1 MTRGLVEIT
10 ETDWR
15 RALEH
20 VALPGL
26 ADLLRTREPGHCMR
40 VGGLDADLA
49 ARLTRGLRQAVPD
62 AQVYVLAAG
71 PADGHGDGVFVT
83 STKLVEL
90 RNPDEQGRLRP
101 PLLVFV
107 PPGTK
112 ASAEDSFSVAT
123 FEEVSLRGAHARL
136 RRSLLKEVPEPL
148 RTGVERLLAE
158 VTDASDRDVAHYLL
172 TLRENQHDAQAA
184 GAAVYLLGLIPD
196 FQLFADPSLL
206 VTKIRRNRR
215 TVERLA
221 DGPATDRQRVL
232 ALGLPRNSDEHQR
245 FLRRLVDFAA
255 ATGLSD
261 PRHWCRAIAVDPDN
275 WPLAFHHWPQENDP
289 ADQTVRIEVD
299 DLSALPKAGDNAED
313 QRNHPVLD
321 RLFGQPYLLP
331 GGLPSLP
338 VTFSVDRDQ
347 QGITGLKRFKVEI
360 CAETGDEPG
369 DADGSDSAV
378 PLASPTGL
386 TVMVPAGARI
396 KAQYKASIKLR
407 KGRRAPDWAEGW
419 HFVRVTPLDGNG
431 DPMHVAGSEQTTGR
445 RPYESDRFYVVP
457 EGEFDEPPAPR
468 GHHAP
473 GLAQAINRLRF
484 TALAEGRD
492 PARVQCRETGWG
504 PRGTSLKTRSLRA
517 SFGPAGVVTIDLP
530 RLLTEAQQHILRT
543 PHVLHGP
550 GIDVDAAGAARLSGV
565 RDADAQSE
573 GDDGSAAERAPT
585 GSSYDARNSCPEGP
599 GEESFADYLRAR
611 ADLFGRFAL
620 PQATDDAS
628 DVLVVEGVDP
638 RVLREAVETYAEA
651 YLVAVTACLRALDR
665 PNASRADEWRA
676 RLHTLLRT
684 DTLTV
689 RLHDTDGSRRTV
701 VLVAPTH
708 PLRMLWWSGQAAL
721 ADQWLEQLHDA
732 REAEIKARLDSLERQ
747 LAPLGYP
754 LAVPLDSGELAFA
767 SSPLTDYWQVCL
779 PSEADDPRE
788 VLARVAGALGV
799 DVAAAAGG
807 VTGAELADRVEK
819 YIRLHPYADSL
830 VINTLGAGHGELVA
844 DMLVALQER
853 RHLSHLRYTVR
864 LFATAP
870 DDPWTG
876 SALTDLMAPASGP
889 RSAAAEAFATPGDPL
904 RPKLSVVLRDATE
917 LLAAA
922 DDFPAHL
929 TFLFNPFGG
938 ESHDVAPG
946 RDGTGRVAV
955 HGLVQEMSGDY
966 QEDDDTVEWTRRPR
980 HGVTDPLPGAETTGD
995 LLAAL
1000 PRTLSAALV
1009 AASVGEHRPGMLP
1022 QITVRLDPDD
1032 RALLHEVHR
1041 ISDWVVTVDRTL
1053 GAEYFDHG
1061 RRGRTEYIIDHT
1073 ATSHS
1078 GLGHQIVVSS
1088 RSLDEMRALLGPVL
1102 ADRSL
1107 DMPERH
1113 LRTFF
1118 DQLRELSGSLVFK
1131 LAALGENQ
1139 RTEVLGLALARRY
1152 LGVRGALRNQ
1162 ILVPLDSHPELYEEE
1177 RVRAAA
1183 GDTDVRL
1190 QRTDLALFDLDAER
1204 RTLVCRLLEVKCHTG
1219 GGLSAYQAK
1228 RQHIIRQTQNTERII
1243 AERFDP
1249 ARRRADRPLQNVVL
1263 RALLEKYLSR
1273 AGRYGL
1279 FDERAMAEARWLLDR
1294 LDHGYRLEFTRTG
1307 LVFDLSKDGF
1317 DTDYEEGVAFHRI
1330 GRDHAVRL
1338 LDDIETEYRPD
1349 QEKPDPAAEAVAHE
1363 PVLPGLDEFGEPGGD
1378 SVPATATVQ
1387 LRPRAR
1393 TRDIPEEPAPLS
1405 DDPDEDTDGLPQ
1417 AADTPGAGVPV
1428 TADGAGTMPEAEP
1441 AEAEGVPV
1449 AEETM
1454 AAESGEED
1462 QASDG
1467 SSDDARADSA
1477 DASVTKDPDIVLGV
1491 SRPSP
1496 QFGLLG
1502 MSAGRTVA
1510 LDLNEIHAISLFG
1523 VQGGGKSYTL
1533 GSVLEMASLPVP
1545 GINRLAKPLASIVF
1559 HYSDTSEYEPEF
1571 LSMVHGNDDEGQRD
1585 ALYRRYGAHPA
1596 GLSDV
1601 VLLVPEEYV
1610 EERQE
1615 RYPGVRVHPLAF
1627 AASELK
1633 VAHWKFLMGAVGNQS
1648 GYIRQIL
1655 RIIKANRANL
1665 TLDAVRQGVE
1675 NSTLDEHLKRRARER
1690 LDLAGDFIDDSVR
1703 IKDLVRPGRLIIVDL
1718 RSDDIEKSDA
1728 LSLFVVLMHLFS
1740 EATDEGHPF
1749 NKLVVF
1755 DEAHK
1760 YADNGDL
1767 VAGLVSSVREMRH
1780 KGMSVLVASQDPPSV
1795 PSELIELSTHMV
1807 LHRFTSPAWLKH
1819 LQKVN
1824 VSLSGL
1830 NPEKLAALRPGEA
1843 YVWAGK
1849 ATDEAF
1855 VRGAVKVDCRP
1866 RVTRHGGATRTALG
1880 R

>member
-26 ADLLRTREPGHCMR
+26 ADLLRGRQAGHCMR
-40 VGGLDADLA
+40 VGGLDAELA
-49 ARLTRGLRQAVPD
+49 ARLTRGLREAVPD
-62 AQVYVLAAG
+62 AQVHVLAAG
-71 PADGHGDGVFVT
+71 PAVGGDDTTVS

-90 RNPDEQGRLRP
+90 RNPDERGRLRP

-107 PPGTK
+107 PPGTR

-123 FEEVSLRGAHARL
+123 FEEVSLHEVHARL
-136 RRSLLKEVPEPL
+136 RRNLLKGVPEPL
-148 RTGVERLLAE
+148 RAGVERLLAE
-158 VTDASDRDVAHYLL
+158 SSAASDRDAARYLL
-172 TLRENQHDAQAA
+172 TLRENQHDPQAA
-184 GAAVYLLGLIPD
+184 GAAIHLLGLIPD
-196 FQLFADPSLL
+196 FHLFTDPSLL
-206 VTKIRRNRR
+206 VTKIQRNRR
-215 TVERLA
+215 TVDRLT

-245 FLRRLVDFAA
+245 FLRRLVAFAA

-261 PRHWCRAIAVDPDN
+261 PRHWCRAIAADPDN
-275 WPLAFHHWPQENDP
+275 WPLAFHHWPQEHDP

-299 DLSALPKAGDNAED
+299 DLTALPKAGENAED
-313 QRNHPVLD
+313 QRNHPALD

-347 QGITGLKRFKVEI
+347 RGVTGLKRFKVEI
-360 CAETGDEPG
+360 LAETGEESGDEDSG
-369 DADGSDSAV
+369 DPAA

-386 TVMVPAGARI
+386 VVTVPVGARF
-396 KAQYKASIKLR
+396 KPQYKASIKLR
-407 KGRRAPDWAEGW
+407 KGRRAPDWEEGW
-419 HFVRVTPLDGNG
+419 HFVRVTPLDGND
-431 DPMHVAGSEQTTGR
+431 DPMHAAGSGQTTGR

-457 EGEFDEPPAPR
+457 DGEFDEPPTPR

-484 TALAEGRD
+484 SARAEGRD

-504 PRGTSLKTRSLRA
+504 PRGTSVKYRSVRA
-517 SFGPAGVVTIDLP
+517 SFGPAGLVTIDLP
-530 RLLTEAQQHILRT
+530 RLLAEAEQHILRS
-543 PHVLHGP
+543 PRSLHGP
-550 GIDVDAAGAARLSGV
+550 AIEVDPAGAARLTPAQDVVPHAEEPESGAV
-565 RDADAQSE
+565 GADAVL
-573 GDDGSAAERAPT
+573 
-585 GSSYDARNSCPEGP
+585 
-599 GEESFADYLRAR
+599 DYLRAR
-611 ADLFGRFAL
+611 AELFGRLAV
-620 PQATDDAS
+620 PEAGDATS
-628 DVLVVEGVDP
+628 DVLVVEAADP
-638 RVLREAVETYAEA
+638 RVLRGAVEAYGEA
-651 YLVAVTACLRALDR
+651 YLTAVTACLRALDR
-665 PNASRADEWRA
+665 PGVPHADQWRT
-676 RLHTLLRT
+676 RLYGLLRT

-689 RLHDTDGSRRTV
+689 RLRDTDGSGRTV

-721 ADQWLEQLHDA
+721 ADHWLEQLQHA
-732 REAEIKARLDSLERQ
+732 AAGVVKARLDSLERR

-779 PSEADDPRE
+779 PSEAHDPRE
-788 VLARVAGALGV
+788 VLARVADALGA
-799 DVAAAAGG
+799 DVAAASGG
-807 VTGAELADRVEK
+807 VTGTELADRVEK
-819 YIRLHPYADSL
+819 YVRLHPYADSL
-830 VINTLGAGHGELVA
+830 VLNALGAGQGELLA

-853 RHLSHLRYTVR
+853 RHLSHLHYTVR

-876 SALTDLMAPASGP
+876 AALTDLMVPASGP

-904 RPKLSVVLRDATE
+904 RPKLSVVIRDARE
-917 LLAAA
+917 LSGAAE
-922 DDFPAHL
+922 DFSAHL

-938 ESHDVAPG
+938 ESHDIAPG

-966 QEDDDTVEWTRRPR
+966 QEDDDSVEWTRRPR
-980 HGVTDPLPGAETTGD
+980 HGVTDPVAGAETTGD

-1009 AASVGEHRPGMLP
+1009 AVGVGEHRPGMLP
-1022 QITVRLDPDD
+1022 QITVRLTPED
-1032 RALLHEVHR
+1032 RALLHDVHGM
-1041 ISDWVVTVDRTL
+1041 SDWVVTVDRTL

-1061 RRGRTEYIIDHT
+1061 RRGRTEYVIDHT
-1073 ATSHS
+1073 DTSH

-1088 RSLDEMRALLGPVL
+1088 RSLDEMRALLTPVL

-1107 DMPERH
+1107 DIPERH
-1113 LRTFF
+1113 VRTFF

-1131 LAALGENQ
+1131 LAALGESQ

-1152 LGVRGALRNQ
+1152 LGARGALRDQ
-1162 ILVPLDSHPELYEEE
+1162 ILVPLDAHPELYEEE
-1177 RVRAAA
+1177 RGRLAA
-1183 GDTDVRL
+1183 GDTEVRL

-1204 RTLVCRLLEVKCHTG
+1204 RTVVCRLLEIKCHTG
-1219 GGLSAYQAK
+1219 GGLGAYQGR
-1228 RQHIIRQTQNTERII
+1228 RQQIIRQTRNTERII
-1243 AERFDP
+1243 ADRFDP
-1249 ARRRADRPLQNVVL
+1249 GRGRADGALQNMAL
-1263 RALLEKYLSR
+1263 RTLLEKYLSR

-1279 FDERAMAEARWLLDR
+1279 FGERALAEARWLLDR
-1294 LDHGYRLEFTRTG
+1294 LDHGYRLSFTRTG

-1317 DTDYEEGVAFHRI
+1317 DTDDEEGVAFHRI
-1330 GRDHAVRL
+1330 GRDQAVRL
-1338 LDDIETEYRPD
+1338 FDDIETEYRTTP
-1349 QEKPDPAAEAVAHE
+1349 EGPEGSAGAPE
-1363 PVLPGLDEFGEPGGD
+1363 PVLPGLEDLSADDGHA
-1378 SVPATATVQ
+1378 VPLTATVQ

-1393 TRDIPEEPAPLS
+1393 ARVIPEEPAPLTGDPEEAES
-1405 DDPDEDTDGLPQ
+1405 DAVGAPDRPSPTEPRTTVTSRPGSN
-1417 AADTPGAGVPV
+1417 DTPDPVEHEPAGVPASAAEEPGRGSGV
-1428 TADGAGTMPEAEP
+1428 PDLAEGPAGP
-1441 AEAEGVPV
+1441 AEALGAGDHPGVGDPKTGVP
-1449 AEETM
+1449 ET
-1454 AAESGEED
+1454 
-1462 QASDG
+1462 G
-1467 SSDDARADSA
+1467 S
-1477 DASVTKDPDIVLGV
+1477 PDIHLGV
-1491 SRPSP
+1491 SGASA

-1502 MSAGRTVA
+1502 TSAGRTVA
-1510 LDLNEIHAISLFG
+1510 LDLNETHAISLFG

-1545 GINRLAKPLASIVF
+1545 GVNRLASPLGSIVF
-1559 HYSDTSEYEPEF
+1559 HYSEDSTYQPEF
-1571 LSMVHGNDDEGQRD
+1571 LSMIHPNDDEGQRD
-1585 ALYRRYGAHPA
+1585 ALHRRFGALPA

-1610 EERQE
+1610 EERQAQ
-1615 RYPGVRVHPLAF
+1615 YPGVLVRPLAF
-1627 AASELK
+1627 AAAELK
-1633 VAHWKFLMGAVGNQS
+1633 IAHWKFLMGAVGNQS
-1648 GYIRQIL
+1648 GYIRQIG
-1655 RIIKANRANL
+1655 RIIKANRAVL
-1665 TLDAVRQGVE
+1665 TLDAVRRGVE
-1675 NSTLDEHLKRRARER
+1675 DSTLDEHLKRRARER
-1690 LDLAGDFIDDSVR
+1690 LDLAGDFINDTVR
-1703 IKDLVRPGRLIIVDL
+1703 IKDLARPGRLIIVDL

-1740 EATDEGHPF
+1740 EATHDGRSF

-1760 YADNGDL
+1760 YADSGEL
-1767 VAGLVSSVREMRH
+1767 VTGLVSSVREMRH

-1824 VSLSGL
+1824 AALSGL

-1843 YVWAGK
+1843 YVWSGK

-1855 VRGAVKVDCRP
+1855 TRGAVKIDCRP

>member
-26 ADLLRTREPGHCMR
+26 ADLLRTREAGHCMR

-49 ARLTRGLRQAVPD
+49 ARLTGGLRQAVPD
-62 AQVYVLAAG
+62 AQVYVLTAG
-71 PADGHGDGVFVT
+71 PADAHGDGMSVS

-90 RNPDEQGRLRP
+90 RNPDEQGNLRP

-112 ASAEDSFSVAT
+112 ASAEDSFSIAT
-123 FEEVSLRGAHARL
+123 FEEVSLREVHTRL
-136 RRSLLKEVPEPL
+136 RRNLLKDVPEPL
-148 RTGVERLLAE
+148 RASVERLLAE
-158 VTDASDRDVAHYLL
+158 TSEASDRDAARYLL
-172 TLRENQHDAQAA
+172 TLRENQHDPQAA
-184 GAAVYLLGLIPD
+184 GAAVHLLGLIPD
-196 FQLFADPSLL
+196 FQLFTDPSLL
-206 VTKIRRNRR
+206 VTKIQRNRR
-215 TVERLA
+215 TVERLT

-261 PRHWCRAIAVDPDN
+261 PRHWCRTIAVDPDN

-289 ADQTVRIEVD
+289 SDQTVRIEVD
-299 DLSALPKAGDNAED
+299 DLTALPKAGENAED
-313 QRNHPVLD
+313 QRNHPALD

-347 QGITGLKRFKVEI
+347 RGITGLKRFKVEI

-369 DADGSDSAV
+369 DADGEDAAV
-378 PLASPTGL
+378 PLTSPTGL
-386 TVMVPAGARI
+386 TVTVPAGARI
-396 KAQYKASIKLR
+396 KPQYRTSIKLR

-419 HFVRVTPLDGNG
+419 HFVRVTPLDGND
-431 DPMHVAGSEQTTGR
+431 DPMHVAGSEQTVGR

-530 RLLTEAQQHILRT
+530 RLLAEAEQDVLRAPHIL
-543 PHVLHGP
+543 HGLQ
-550 GIDVDAAGAARLSGV
+550 IDVDAAGAARLSG
-565 RDADAQSE
+565 RADARPRSE
-573 GDDGSAAERAPT
+573 GDAGSA
-585 GSSYDARNSCPEGP
+585 EGP
-599 GEESFADYLRAR
+599 GEGTLKGYLRAR
-611 ADLFGRFAL
+611 AELFGQLA
-620 PQATDDAS
+620 PAQATDGAS
-628 DVLVVEGVDP
+628 DVLVVEGADP
-638 RVLREAVETYAEA
+638 RVLRAAVEAYAEA
-651 YLVAVTACLRALDR
+651 YLVAVSACLRALDR
-665 PNASRADEWRA
+665 PNASHADQWRA
-676 RLHTLLRT
+676 RLHSLLRT

-689 RLHDTDGSRRTV
+689 RLHDTDGSRRPV

-721 ADQWLEQLHDA
+721 ADQWLEQLRDA
-732 REAEIKARLDSLERQ
+732 REGEVKARLDSLERQ

-807 VTGAELADRVEK
+807 VTGTELADRVEK

-853 RHLSHLRYTVR
+853 RYLSHLHYTVR

-904 RPKLSVVLRDATE
+904 RPKLSVVVRGATE
-917 LLAAA
+917 LLTAA

-938 ESHDVAPG
+938 ESHDIAPG

-980 HGVTDPLPGAETTGD
+980 HGVTDPVPGAETTGD
-995 LLAAL
+995 LLAVL

-1009 AASVGEHRPGMLP
+1009 AASAGEHRPGMLP

-1032 RALLHEVHR
+1032 RALLHDVHR

-1061 RRGRTEYIIDHT
+1061 RRGRTEYVIDHT
-1073 ATSHS
+1073 TTSHS

-1113 LRTFF
+1113 IRSFF

-1152 LGVRGALRNQ
+1152 LGVRGALNNQ

-1177 RVRAAA
+1177 RGRAAA
-1183 GDTDVRL
+1183 GDTEVRL

-1219 GGLSAYQAK
+1219 GGLGAYQGK

-1249 ARRRADRPLQNVVL
+1249 VRGRADRPLQNVAL

-1279 FDERAMAEARWLLDR
+1279 FGERAMAEARWLLDR

-1307 LVFDLSKDGF
+1307 LVFDLSTHGF
-1317 DTDYEEGVAFHRI
+1317 DTDHEEGVTFHRI

-1338 LDDIETEYRPD
+1338 LDDIETEYRPTE
-1349 QEKPDPAAEAVAHE
+1349 EKPETSAGEAVAHE
-1363 PVLPGLDEFGEPGGD
+1363 PVLPGLEELGGPGGD

-1405 DDPDEDTDGLPQ
+1405 DDPDEDTYGLPQ
-1417 AADTPGAGVPV
+1417 AADTPGADASGTVGGTEAVRKAEVVEPE
-1428 TADGAGTMPEAEP
+1428 DFPGAKGAIVAEP
-1441 AEAEGVPV
+1441 GR
-1449 AEETM
+1449 
-1454 AAESGEED
+1454 ED
-1462 QASDG
+1462 QVADG
-1467 SSDDARADSA
+1467 SSDEASA
-1477 DASVTKDPDIVLGV
+1477 DLTDVSETKDPDIVLGV

-1510 LDLNEIHAISLFG
+1510 LDLNETHAISLFG

-1545 GINRLAKPLASIVF
+1545 GVNRLASPLASVVF

-1585 ALYRRYGAHPA
+1585 ALHRRYGANPA

-1615 RYPGVRVHPLAF
+1615 RYPGVLVRPLAF

-1633 VAHWKFLMGAVGNQS
+1633 IAHWKFLMGAVGNQS
-1648 GYIRQIL
+1648 GYIRQIG
-1655 RIIKANRANL
+1655 RIIKANRADL
-1665 TLDAVRQGVE
+1665 TLDAVRRGVE
-1675 NSTLDEHLKRRARER
+1675 SSTLDEHLKRKARDR
-1690 LDLAGDFIDDSVR
+1690 LDLAGDFIDDSAR
-1703 IKDLVRPGRLIIVDL
+1703 IKDLARPGRLIIVDL

-1740 EATDEGHPF
+1740 EATDEGRLF

-1760 YADNGDL
+1760 YADSGDL
-1767 VAGLVSSVREMRH
+1767 VTGLVSSVREMRH

-1824 VSLSGL
+1824 ASLSGL

-1855 VRGAVKVDCRP
+1855 VRGTVKVDCRP

-1880 R
+1880 

>member
-1 MTRGLVEIT
+1 MKRGLVEIT

-26 ADLLRTREPGHCMR
+26 ADLLRTREAGHCMR
-40 VGGLDADLA
+40 VGGLDAELA
-49 ARLTRGLRQAVPD
+49 ARLTLGLRQAVPE
-62 AQVYVLAAG
+62 AQIHVLAAG
-71 PADGHGDGVFVT
+71 PEGGGDTTSIT

-90 RNPDEQGRLRP
+90 RNPDERGRLRP

-107 PPGTK
+107 PPGTR

-123 FEEVSLRGAHARL
+123 FEEVSLHEVHARL
-136 RRSLLKEVPEPL
+136 RRNLLKGVPDPL

-158 VTDASDRDVAHYLL
+158 TTDASDRDAARYLL
-172 TLRENQHDAQAA
+172 TLRENQHDQQAA
-184 GAAVYLLGLIPD
+184 GAAIHLLGLIPD
-196 FQLFADPSLL
+196 FHLFTDPSLL
-206 VTKIRRNRR
+206 VTKIQRNRR
-215 TVERLA
+215 IVERLT

-232 ALGLPRNSDEHQR
+232 ALGLPRNSEEHQR
-245 FLRRLVDFAA
+245 FLRRLVAFAA

-261 PRHWCRAIAVDPDN
+261 PRRWCRAIAADPDN

-299 DLSALPKAGDNAED
+299 DLTALPKAGENAED
-313 QRNHPVLD
+313 QRNHPALD

-347 QGITGLKRFKVEI
+347 RGITGLKRFKVEI
-360 CAETGDEPG
+360 FVETGEEPG
-369 DADGSDSAV
+369 GEDSGDTGAL
-378 PLASPTGL
+378 LASPTGL
-386 TVMVPAGARI
+386 TVTVPVGPRI
-396 KAQYKASIKLR
+396 KPQYKANIKLR
-407 KGRRAPDWAEGW
+407 KGRRAPDWEEGW
-419 HFVRVTPLDGNG
+419 HFVRVTPLDGND
-431 DPMHVAGSEQTTGR
+431 DPMHVAGSGQATGR
-445 RPYESDRFYVVP
+445 RPYESDRFYIVP
-457 EGEFDEPPAPR
+457 EGEFDEPPTPR

-484 TALAEGRD
+484 SALAEGRD

-504 PRGTSLKTRSLRA
+504 PRGTSVKSRSLRA
-517 SFGPAGVVTIDLP
+517 SFGPAGLVTIDLP
-530 RLLTEAQQHILRT
+530 RILAEAEQQILRA
-543 PHVLHGP
+543 PHILHGP
-550 GIDVDAAGAARLSGV
+550 EIDVDAAGAARLATEHEPAS
-565 RDADAQSE
+565 ST
-573 GDDGSAAERAPT
+573 GDSAPT
-585 GSSYDARNSCPEGP
+585 GPD
-599 GEESFADYLRAR
+599 EELLSGYLRAR
-611 ADLFGRFAL
+611 TELFGHLVVPETR
-620 PQATDDAS
+620 DEAS
-628 DVLVVEGVDP
+628 DVLVVEGADP
-638 RVLREAVETYAEA
+638 RVLRPAVEAYAEA
-651 YLVAVTACLRALDR
+651 YLTTVTACLRALDR
-665 PNASRADEWRA
+665 PNASRADQWRTL
-676 RLHTLLRT
+676 LHRLLRT

-689 RLHDTDGSRRTV
+689 RLHDTDDSRRTV

-721 ADQWLEQLHDA
+721 ADHWLTQLRDA
-732 REAEIKARLDSLERQ
+732 PAVVVKSRLDSLERQ

-754 LAVPLDSGELAFA
+754 LAVPLESGELAFA

-779 PSEADDPRE
+779 PSEAHDPRE
-788 VLARVAGALGV
+788 VLARVADALGV

-807 VTGAELADRVEK
+807 MTGVELADRVEK

-830 VINTLGAGHGELVA
+830 VMNALGAGHGELLA

-853 RHLSHLRYTVR
+853 RHLSHLHYTVR
-864 LFATAP
+864 LFATSP
-870 DDPWTG
+870 DDPWAG
-876 SALTDLMAPASGP
+876 SALTDLMVPASGP

-904 RPKLSVVLRDATE
+904 RPKLSVVIRDAKE
-917 LLAAA
+917 LVGGA

-938 ESHDVAPG
+938 ESHDIAPG

-966 QEDDDTVEWTRRPR
+966 QEDDDNVEWTRRPR
-980 HGVTDPLPGAETTGD
+980 HGVTDPVAGAETTGD

-1000 PRTLSAALV
+1000 PRALSAALV
-1009 AASVGEHRPGMLP
+1009 AASAGEHRPGMLP
-1022 QITVRLDPDD
+1022 QITVRLTQDD
-1032 RALLHEVHR
+1032 RALLHDVHR
-1041 ISDWVVTVDRTL
+1041 MSDWVVTVDRTL

-1061 RRGRTEYIIDHT
+1061 RPGRTEYVIDHT
-1073 ATSHS
+1073 NTSHS

-1088 RSLDEMRALLGPVL
+1088 RSLDEMRALLSPVL

-1107 DMPERH
+1107 DIPERH
-1113 LRTFF
+1113 IRTFF

-1152 LGVRGALRNQ
+1152 LGVRDALRDQ
-1162 ILVPLDSHPELYEEE
+1162 ILVPLDAHPELYQEE
-1177 RVRAAA
+1177 RGRLAA
-1183 GDTDVRL
+1183 GDTEVRL
-1190 QRTDLALFDLDAER
+1190 QRTDLALFDLDAEQ
-1204 RTLVCRLLEVKCHTG
+1204 RTIVCRLLEVKCHTG
-1219 GGLSAYQAK
+1219 GGLGAYQGK
-1228 RQHIIRQTQNTERII
+1228 RQHIIRQTENTERII

-1249 ARRRADRPLQNVVL
+1249 VGGRTDRPLQNVAL
-1263 RALLEKYLSR
+1263 RMLLEKYLSR

-1279 FDERAMAEARWLLDR
+1279 FGERAMAEARWLLER
-1294 LDHGYRLEFTRTG
+1294 LDHGYRLVFTRTG
-1307 LVFDLSKDGF
+1307 LVFDLSTDGF

-1338 LDDIETEYRPD
+1338 FEDIETEYRSTPENSGRD
-1349 QEKPDPAAEAVAHE
+1349 SAAQE
-1363 PVLPGLDEFGEPGGD
+1363 PVLPGLEELSAQGGGPLP
-1378 SVPATATVQ
+1378 VTATVQ

-1393 TRDIPEEPAPLS
+1393 AREIPEELAPLS
-1405 DDPDEDTDGLPQ
+1405 DDPGETASEPSEPSEPSEAVSTSSEQAAVSVDGPETVQKYTQVEEAPQ
-1417 AADTPGAGVPV
+1417 APGSI
-1428 TADGAGTMPEAEP
+1428 
-1441 AEAEGVPV
+1441 
-1449 AEETM
+1449 AEEPGQGD
-1454 AAESGEED
+1454 E
-1462 QASDG
+1462 ASA
-1467 SSDDARADSA
+1467 SSPA
-1477 DASVTKDPDIVLGV
+1477 DASQTKDPDIVLGV
-1491 SRPSP
+1491 SRSSP

-1502 MSAGRTVA
+1502 TSAGRTVA
-1510 LDLNEIHAISLFG
+1510 LDLNETHAISLFG

-1545 GINRLAKPLASIVF
+1545 GVNRLVSPLASVVF
-1559 HYSDTSEYEPEF
+1559 HYSETSEYEPEF
-1571 LSMVHGNDDEGQRD
+1571 LSMIHANDDAGQRE
-1585 ALYRRYGAHPA
+1585 ALRLRYGALPA

-1610 EERQE
+1610 GERQE
-1615 RYPGVRVHPLAF
+1615 QYPGVLVRPLAF

-1633 VAHWKFLMGAVGNQS
+1633 IAHWKFLMGAVGNQS
-1648 GYIRQIL
+1648 GYIRQIG
-1655 RIIKANRANL
+1655 RIIKANRADL
-1665 TLDAVRQGVE
+1665 TLDAVRRGVE
-1675 NSTLDEHLKRRARER
+1675 ESTLDDHLKRRARER
-1690 LDLAGDFIDDSVR
+1690 LDLAGDFIDDSAR

-1740 EATDEGHPF
+1740 EATDDGRPF

-1760 YADNGDL
+1760 YADSGDL
-1767 VAGLVSSVREMRH
+1767 VTGLVSSVREMRH

-1824 VSLSGL
+1824 AALSGL
-1830 NPEKLAALRPGEA
+1830 NPEKLAALKPGEA
-1843 YVWAGK
+1843 YVWSGK

-1855 VRGAVKVDCRP
+1855 TRGTVKVDCRP

-1880 R
+1880 Q

>member
-1 MTRGLVEIT
+1 MTGGLVEIT

-26 ADLLRTREPGHCMR
+26 ADLLRTREAGHCMR

-49 ARLTRGLRQAVPD
+49 ARLTGGLRQAVPD
-62 AQVYVLAAG
+62 AQVYVLTAG
-71 PADGHGDGVFVT
+71 PADARGDGMSVS

-90 RNPDEQGRLRP
+90 RNPDEQGNLRP

-123 FEEVSLRGAHARL
+123 FEEVSLREVHTRL
-136 RRSLLKEVPEPL
+136 RRNLLKDVPEPL
-148 RTGVERLLAE
+148 RASVERLLAE
-158 VTDASDRDVAHYLL
+158 TSEASDRDAARYLL
-172 TLRENQHDAQAA
+172 TLRENQHDPQAA
-184 GAAVYLLGLIPD
+184 GAAVHLLGLIPD
-196 FQLFADPSLL
+196 FQLFTDPSLL
-206 VTKIRRNRR
+206 VTKIQRNRR
-215 TVERLA
+215 TVERLT

-289 ADQTVRIEVD
+289 SDQTVRIEVD
-299 DLSALPKAGDNAED
+299 DLTALPKAGENAED
-313 QRNHPVLD
+313 QRNHPALD

-347 QGITGLKRFKVEI
+347 RGITGLKRFKVEI

-369 DADGSDSAV
+369 DADGGDAVV
-378 PLASPTGL
+378 PLTSPTGL
-386 TVMVPAGARI
+386 TVTVPAGARI
-396 KAQYKASIKLR
+396 KPQYKTSIKLR

-419 HFVRVTPLDGNG
+419 HFVRVTPLDGND
-431 DPMHVAGSEQTTGR
+431 DPMHVAGSEQAVGR

-457 EGEFDEPPAPR
+457 EGEFDEPPTPR

-530 RLLTEAQQHILRT
+530 RLLAEAEQHVLRA
-543 PHVLHGP
+543 PHILHGP
-550 GIDVDAAGAARLSGV
+550 QIDVDAAGAARLSVTG
-565 RDADAQSE
+565 DGGPQAE
-573 GDDGSAAERAPT
+573 GDTGSTTAPSPTEPSYDPLDGST
-585 GSSYDARNSCPEGP
+585 EGP
-599 GEESFADYLRAR
+599 GEGSFTGYFRAR
-611 ADLFGRFAL
+611 AELFGRLAL
-620 PQATDDAS
+620 SQATDGAS
-628 DVLVVEGVDP
+628 DVLVVEGADP
-638 RVLREAVETYAEA
+638 RVLRADVEAYAEA
-651 YLVAVTACLRALDR
+651 YLIAVSACLRALDR
-665 PNASRADEWRA
+665 PNAAHADQRRA
-676 RLHTLLRT
+676 RLHSLLRT
-684 DTLTV
+684 DTVTV

-708 PLRMLWWSGQAAL
+708 PLRVLWWSGQAAL
-721 ADQWLEQLHDA
+721 ADQWLEQLRDA
-732 REAEIKARLDSLERQ
+732 REGEVKARLDSLERQ

-853 RHLSHLRYTVR
+853 RHLSHLHYTVR

-904 RPKLSVVLRDATE
+904 RPKLSVVVRGATE
-917 LLAAA
+917 LLTAA

-938 ESHDVAPG
+938 ESHDIAPG

-966 QEDDDTVEWTRRPR
+966 QEDDDNVEWTRRPR
-980 HGVTDPLPGAETTGD
+980 HGVTAPVPGAETTGD

-1009 AASVGEHRPGMLP
+1009 AASAGEHRPGMLP

-1032 RALLHEVHR
+1032 RALLHDVHR

-1061 RRGRTEYIIDHT
+1061 RRGRTEYVIDHT
-1073 ATSHS
+1073 TTSHS

-1107 DMPERH
+1107 DIPERH
-1113 LRTFF
+1113 IRTFF

-1152 LGVRGALRNQ
+1152 LGARDALRDQ
-1162 ILVPLDSHPELYEEE
+1162 ILVPLDAHPELYEEE
-1177 RVRAAA
+1177 RGRAAA

-1204 RTLVCRLLEVKCHTG
+1204 RTIVCRLLEVKCHTG
-1219 GGLSAYQAK
+1219 GGLGAYQGK
-1228 RQHIIRQTQNTERII
+1228 RQHIIRQTENTERII

-1249 ARRRADRPLQNVVL
+1249 VRGRTDRPLQNVAL
-1263 RALLEKYLSR
+1263 RTLLEKYLSR

-1279 FDERAMAEARWLLDR
+1279 FGERAMAEARWLLDR
-1294 LDHGYRLEFTRTG
+1294 LDHGYRLKFTRTG

-1317 DTDYEEGVAFHRI
+1317 DTDHDEGVSFHRI

-1338 LDDIETEYRPD
+1338 LDDIETEYRSTPENSEQD
-1349 QEKPDPAAEAVAHE
+1349 SAAHE
-1363 PVLPGLDEFGEPGGD
+1363 PVLPGLEDLSAQDGD
-1378 SVPATATVQ
+1378 AVPVTATVQ

-1393 TRDIPEEPAPLS
+1393 TREIPEEPAPLP
-1405 DDPDEDTDGLPQ
+1405 DDPDD
-1417 AADTPGAGVPV
+1417 AASEFREAVGASGADALAATEGTEAVPGNTEVEPEETPDAPGAVAGEPGQGG
-1428 TADGAGTMPEAEP
+1428 GAP
-1441 AEAEGVPV
+1441 
-1449 AEETM
+1449 
-1454 AAESGEED
+1454 
-1462 QASDG
+1462 DG
-1467 SSDDARADSA
+1467 SSA
-1477 DASVTKDPDIVLGV
+1477 DASDASETKGPDIVLGV

-1502 MSAGRTVA
+1502 MSAGRTVG
-1510 LDLNEIHAISLFG
+1510 LDLNETHAISLFG

-1533 GSVLEMASLPVP
+1533 GSVLEMASLPVS
-1545 GINRLAKPLASIVF
+1545 GVNRLASPLASVVF
-1559 HYSDTSEYEPEF
+1559 HYSETSEYEPEF
-1571 LSMVHGNDDEGQRD
+1571 LSMIHANDDEGQRE
-1585 ALYRRYGAHPA
+1585 ALHRRYGARPA
-1596 GLSDV
+1596 ALSDV

-1610 EERQE
+1610 EERQA
-1615 RYPGVRVHPLAF
+1615 RYPGVLVRPLAF
-1627 AASELK
+1627 AAAELK
-1633 VAHWKFLMGAVGNQS
+1633 IAHWKFLMGAVGNQS
-1648 GYIRQIL
+1648 GYIRQIG
-1655 RIIKANRANL
+1655 RIIKANRADL
-1665 TLDAVRQGVE
+1665 TLEAVRRGVDE
-1675 NSTLDEHLKRRARER
+1675 STLDDHLKRKARER
-1690 LDLAGDFIDDSVR
+1690 LDLAGDFIDDSAR
-1703 IKDLVRPGRLIIVDL
+1703 IKDLVRPGRLIVVDL
-1718 RSDDIEKSDA
+1718 RSDDIEKTDA

-1740 EATDEGHPF
+1740 EVTDDGRPF

-1760 YADNGDL
+1760 YADSGDL
-1767 VAGLVSSVREMRH
+1767 VTGLVSSVREMRH

-1795 PSELIELSTHMV
+1795 PSELIELCTHMV

-1824 VSLSGL
+1824 AALSGL

-1843 YVWAGK
+1843 YVWSGK

-1855 VRGAVKVDCRP
+1855 VRGTVKVDCRP
-1866 RVTRHGGATRTALG
+1866 RVTRHGGATRTAVG

>member
-1 MTRGLVEIT
+1 MKRGLVEIT

-26 ADLLRTREPGHCMR
+26 ADLLRTREAGHCMR
-40 VGGLDADLA
+40 VGGLDTELA

-62 AQVYVLAAG
+62 AQVHVLATGLAG
-71 PADGHGDGVFVT
+71 ADDTAIT

-90 RNPDEQGRLRP
+90 RNPDEHGRLRP
-101 PLLVFV
+101 VLLVFV

-123 FEEVSLRGAHARL
+123 FEEVSLHEVHARL
-136 RRSLLKEVPEPL
+136 RRNLLKEVPEPL
-148 RTGVERLLAE
+148 RTSVERLLAE
-158 VTDASDRDVAHYLL
+158 TSDASDRAAARYLL
-172 TLRENQHDAQAA
+172 TLRENQHDSQAA
-184 GAAVYLLGLIPD
+184 GAAVHLLGLIPD
-196 FQLFADPSLL
+196 FQLFTDPSLL
-206 VTKIRRNRR
+206 VTKIQRNRR
-215 TVERLA
+215 TVERLT
-221 DGPATDRQRVL
+221 DGPATDRQRIL
-232 ALGLPRNSDEHQR
+232 ALGLPRNSEEHQR

-255 ATGLSD
+255 NTGLTD
-261 PRHWCRAIAVDPDN
+261 PGHWCRAIAADPDN

-299 DLSALPKAGDNAED
+299 DLTALPKAGENAED
-313 QRNHPVLD
+313 QRNHPALD

-331 GGLPSLP
+331 GGLSSLP

-347 QGITGLKRFKVEI
+347 RGVTGLKRFKVEI
-360 CAETGDEPG
+360 YAETGDEPG
-369 DADGSDSAV
+369 DEDGGDAGAA
-378 PLASPTGL
+378 LASPTGL
-386 TVMVPAGARI
+386 TVTVPAGSRN
-396 KAQYKASIKLR
+396 KPQHKASIKLR
-407 KGRRAPDWAEGW
+407 KGRRTPDWEEGW

-431 DPMHVAGSEQTTGR
+431 DPMPAAGSGQTVGR

-457 EGEFDEPPAPR
+457 EGEFDEPPTPR

-473 GLAQAINRLRF
+473 GLAQALNRLRF
-484 TALAEGRD
+484 TALSEGRD

-504 PRGTSLKTRSLRA
+504 PRGTSVKTRSLRA
-517 SFGPAGVVTIDLP
+517 SFGPAGLVTIDLP
-530 RLLTEAQQHILRT
+530 RLLAEAEQHILRA
-543 PHVLHGP
+543 PDNLQGP
-550 GIDVDAAGAARLSGV
+550 RIDVDAAGAARLSAPSGE
-565 RDADAQSE
+565 REDAGLRAE
-573 GDDGSAAERAPT
+573 G
-585 GSSYDARNSCPEGP
+585 EGP
-599 GEESFADYLRAR
+599 LSDYLRAR
-611 ADLFGRFAL
+611 AELFGLLTL
-620 PQATDDAS
+620 PEATDGAS
-628 DVLVVEGVDP
+628 DVLVVEGADP
-638 RVLREAVETYAEA
+638 RSLRPAVEAYAEA
-651 YLVAVTACLRALDR
+651 YLTAVTACLRALDR
-665 PNASRADEWRA
+665 PGALDIDRRRA
-676 RLHTLLRT
+676 RLHSLLRT

-689 RLHDTDGSRRTV
+689 HLHDTDGSRRTV

-721 ADQWLEQLHDA
+721 ADHWLEQLHDA
-732 REAEIKARLDSLERQ
+732 PPSVVKARLGSLERE

-788 VLARVAGALGV
+788 ALARVAGALGV

-807 VTGAELADRVEK
+807 VTGTELADRVEK

-830 VINTLGAGHGELVA
+830 VINALGAGHGELLA

-853 RHLSHLRYTVR
+853 RHLSHLHYTVR

-876 SALTDLMAPASGP
+876 SALTDLMVPASGP

-904 RPKLSVVLRDATE
+904 RPKLTVVIRDAEE
-917 LLAAA
+917 LLKAA

-938 ESHDVAPG
+938 ESHDIAAG
-946 RDGTGRVAV
+946 QDGTGRVAV

-966 QEDDDTVEWTRRPR
+966 REDDDSVEWTRRPR
-980 HGVTDPLPGAETTGD
+980 HGVTDPLKGAETTGD
-995 LLAAL
+995 LLATL

-1009 AASVGEHRPGMLP
+1009 AASAGEHRPGMLP
-1022 QITVRLDPDD
+1022 QITVRLSPDD
-1032 RALLHEVHR
+1032 RALLHDVHR
-1041 ISDWVVTVDRTL
+1041 MSDWVVTVDRTL

-1061 RRGRTEYIIDHT
+1061 RPGRTEYVIDHT
-1073 ATSHS
+1073 TTSHS

-1088 RSLDEMRALLGPVL
+1088 RSVDEMRALLGPVL

-1107 DMPERH
+1107 GIPERH
-1113 LRTFF
+1113 VRTFF

-1131 LAALGENQ
+1131 LAALGENH

-1152 LGVRGALRNQ
+1152 LGARDALRDQ
-1162 ILVPLDSHPELYEEE
+1162 LLVPLDAHPELYAEE
-1177 RVRAAA
+1177 RGRVVA
-1183 GDTDVRL
+1183 GDTEVRL

-1204 RTLVCRLLEVKCHTG
+1204 RTIVCRLLEVKCHTG
-1219 GGLSAYQAK
+1219 GGLGAYQGK
-1228 RQHIIRQTQNTERII
+1228 RQHIIRQTENSERII

-1249 ARRRADRPLQNVVL
+1249 VRGRTDRPLQNVAL
-1263 RALLEKYLSR
+1263 RTLLEKYLSR

-1279 FDERAMAEARWLLDR
+1279 FGERAMAEARWLLDR

-1307 LVFDLSKDGF
+1307 LVFDLSRDGF
-1317 DTDYEEGVAFHRI
+1317 DTDHEEGVAFHRI

-1338 LDDIETEYRPD
+1338 LDDIETEYRPAAGD
-1349 QEKPDPAAEAVAHE
+1349 SGTGHAEANE
-1363 PVLPGLDEFGEPGGD
+1363 PVLPGLEDLSEHDAEP
-1378 SVPATATVQ
+1378 VPATATVQ

-1405 DDPDEDTDGLPQ
+1405 EDPDDEEASELPESAPPS
-1417 AADTPGAGVPV
+1417 AADNGS
-1428 TADGAGTMPEAEP
+1428 
-1441 AEAEGVPV
+1441 
-1449 AEETM
+1449 AEETE
-1454 AAESGEED
+1454 AAQGNVQTKREQATEAEETVAED
-1462 QASDG
+1462 PEEGNDRSDG
-1467 SSDDARADSA
+1467 LSDTPE
-1477 DASVTKDPDIVLGV
+1477 TKGPDIVLGV

-1510 LDLNEIHAISLFG
+1510 LDLNETHAISLFG

-1533 GSVLEMASLPVP
+1533 GSVLEMASLPVS
-1545 GINRLAKPLASIVF
+1545 GVNRLASPLASVVF
-1559 HYSDTSEYEPEF
+1559 HYSETSEYEPEF
-1571 LSMVHGNDDEGQRD
+1571 LSMIHANDDEGQRD
-1585 ALYRRYGAHPA
+1585 ALHRRYGAQPA
-1596 GLSDV
+1596 SLSDV

-1610 EERQE
+1610 EERQVQ
-1615 RYPGVRVHPLAF
+1615 YPGVLVRPLAF
-1627 AASELK
+1627 AAAELK
-1633 VAHWKFLMGAVGNQS
+1633 IAHWKFLMGAVGNQA
-1648 GYIRQIL
+1648 GYIRQIG
-1655 RIIKANRANL
+1655 RIIKANRADL
-1665 TLDAVRQGVE
+1665 TLEAVRRGVE
-1675 NSTLDEHLKRRARER
+1675 ESTLDEHLKRRARER
-1690 LDLAGDFIDDSVR
+1690 LDIAGDFIDDSAR
-1703 IKDLVRPGRLIIVDL
+1703 IKDLARPGRLIVVDL

-1740 EATDEGHPF
+1740 EATDDGRPF

-1760 YADNGDL
+1760 YADSGDL
-1767 VAGLVSSVREMRH
+1767 VTGLVSSVREMRH

-1824 VSLSGL
+1824 AALSGL
-1830 NPEKLAALRPGEA
+1830 NPQKLAALRPGEA
-1843 YVWAGK
+1843 YVWSGK

-1855 VRGAVKVDCRP
+1855 VRGTVKVDCRP
-1866 RVTRHGGATRTALG
+1866 RVTRHGGATRTALE
-1880 R
+1880 

>member
-10 ETDWR
+10 ETEWR

-26 ADLLRTREPGHCMR
+26 ADLLRTREAGHCMR
-40 VGGLDADLA
+40 VGGLDAELA
-49 ARLTRGLRQAVPD
+49 GRLTRGLRHAVPD
-62 AQVYVLAAG
+62 AQVHVLAAD
-71 PADGHGDGVFVT
+71 PVYGDDTSIT

-90 RNPDEQGRLRP
+90 RNPDERGRLRP

-123 FEEVSLRGAHARL
+123 FEEVSLHEVHARL
-136 RRSLLKEVPEPL
+136 RRTLLKDVPEPL
-148 RTGVERLLAE
+148 RTGVERLLTETSE
-158 VTDASDRDVAHYLL
+158 VSDRTVARYLL
-172 TLRENQHDAQAA
+172 TLRENQHDPQAA
-184 GAAVYLLGLIPD
+184 GAAVHLLGLIPD
-196 FQLFADPSLL
+196 FQLFNDSSLV
-206 VTKIRRNRR
+206 VTKIQRNRR
-215 TVERLA
+215 TVEKLT

-232 ALGLPRNSDEHQR
+232 ALGLPRNSEEHQR
-245 FLRRLVDFAA
+245 FLHRLVDFAA
-255 ATGLSD
+255 TTGLSD
-261 PRHWCRAIAVDPDN
+261 PRRWCRAIAADPDN

-299 DLSALPKAGDNAED
+299 DLTALPKAGENAED

-347 QGITGLKRFKVEI
+347 RGITGLKRFKVEI
-360 CAETGDEPG
+360 CAETGDAPGDEDGG
-369 DADGSDSAV
+369 DADA
-378 PLASPTGL
+378 PLVSPTGL
-386 TVMVPAGARI
+386 TVIVPAGPRA
-396 KAQYKASIKLR
+396 KPQYKASIKLR
-407 KGRRAPDWAEGW
+407 RGRRAPDWAEGW
-419 HFVRVTPLDGNG
+419 YFVRVTPLDGND
-431 DPMHVAGSEQTTGR
+431 DPMPVAGSGQTAGR

-457 EGEFDEPPAPR
+457 EGEFDEPPTPR

-492 PARVQCRETGWG
+492 PARVQCRGIGWG
-504 PRGTSLKTRSLRA
+504 PRGTSVKTRSLRA
-517 SFGPAGVVTIDLP
+517 SFGPAGLVTIDLP
-530 RLLTEAQQHILRT
+530 RLLAEAEQHILRT
-543 PHVLHGP
+543 PHLLHGP
-550 GIDVDAAGAARLSGV
+550 EIDVDAAGAARLSGGGEV
-565 RDADAQSE
+565 GPEPRGPAGAM
-573 GDDGSAAERAPT
+573 DDGSL
-585 GSSYDARNSCPEGP
+585 S
-599 GEESFADYLRAR
+599 DYLRVR
-611 ADLFGRFAL
+611 AELFGRLVL
-620 PQATDDAS
+620 PDAADGAS
-628 DVLVVEGVDP
+628 DVLVVEGADP
-638 RVLREAVETYAEA
+638 RAFRPVVEAYAEA
-651 YLVAVTACLRALDR
+651 YLAAVTVCLRGLDR
-665 PNASRADEWRA
+665 PNAPDTERRRA

-689 RLHDTDGSRRTV
+689 RLHNTDGSRRTV

-721 ADQWLEQLHDA
+721 ADHWLDRLHDA
-732 REAEIKARLDSLERQ
+732 TAGLVKSRLDSLERQ

-779 PSEADDPRE
+779 PSESDDPRE
-788 VLARVAGALGV
+788 ILARIAGALGV
-799 DVAAAAGG
+799 DAAAAAGG

-830 VINTLGAGHGELVA
+830 IINALGAGHGELLA

-853 RHLSHLRYTVR
+853 RHLSHLHYTVR
-864 LFATAP
+864 IFAATP

-876 SALTDLMAPASGP
+876 SALTDLMVPASGP

-904 RPKLSVVLRDATE
+904 RPKLAVVICDAKE
-917 LLAAA
+917 LLGAA

-938 ESHDVAPG
+938 ESHDIAPG

-955 HGLVQEMSGDY
+955 HGLVQEMSSDY
-966 QEDDDTVEWTRRPR
+966 REDDDSVEWTRRPR
-980 HGVTDPLPGAETTGD
+980 HGVTDPVTGAETTGD
-995 LLAAL
+995 LLAVL

-1009 AASVGEHRPGMLP
+1009 AASAGEHRLGLLP
-1022 QITVRLDPDD
+1022 QITVRLTPDD
-1032 RALLHEVHR
+1032 RALLHDVHR
-1041 ISDWVVTVDRTL
+1041 VSDWVVTVDRTL

-1061 RRGRTEYIIDHT
+1061 RRGRTEYVIDHT
-1073 ATSHS
+1073 TTSHS

-1107 DMPERH
+1107 GIPERH
-1113 LRTFF
+1113 VRTFF

-1131 LAALGENQ
+1131 LAALGENH

-1152 LGVRGALRNQ
+1152 LGARGALRDQ
-1162 ILVPLDSHPELYEEE
+1162 ILVPLDDHPELYEEE
-1177 RVRAAA
+1177 RGRAAA
-1183 GDTDVRL
+1183 GDTEVRL

-1204 RTLVCRLLEVKCHTG
+1204 RTIVCRLLEVKCYTG
-1219 GGLSAYQAK
+1219 GGLGAYQGK
-1228 RQHIIRQTQNTERII
+1228 RQHIIRQTENTQRIL

-1249 ARRRADRPLQNVVL
+1249 VRGRADRPLQNVAL
-1263 RALLEKYLSR
+1263 RTLLGKYLSR
-1273 AGRYGL
+1273 ADRYGL
-1279 FDERAMAEARWLLDR
+1279 FDERAMTEARWLLDR
-1294 LDHGYRLEFTRTG
+1294 LDHGYRLEFTRSG
-1307 LVFDLSKDGF
+1307 LVFDLSREGL
-1317 DTDYEEGVAFHRI
+1317 DTDHEEGVAFHRI

-1338 LDDIETEYRPD
+1338 LDDMETEYRSTPENPVRD
-1349 QEKPDPAAEAVAHE
+1349 SVTPA
-1363 PVLPGLDEFGEPGGD
+1363 PVLPGLEGLSTQDDGP
-1378 SVPATATVQ
+1378 VPATATVQ

-1393 TRDIPEEPAPLS
+1393 TRDIPEEPAPLP
-1405 DDPDEDTDGLPQ
+1405 DDPDDDASERSETIDTVAARGDIPVEHGNTRLSHGQ
-1417 AADTPGAGVPV
+1417 APDTEVA
-1428 TADGAGTMPEAEP
+1428 
-1441 AEAEGVPV
+1441 
-1449 AEETM
+1449 AEEPDFET
-1454 AAESGEED
+1454 EV
-1462 QASDG
+1462 SDG
-1467 SSDDARADSA
+1467 SPD
-1477 DASVTKDPDIVLGV
+1477 VPETGDPDIVLGV

-1496 QFGLLG
+1496 QFGVLG
-1502 MSAGRTVA
+1502 TSAGRTVA
-1510 LDLNEIHAISLFG
+1510 LDLNETHAISLFG

-1533 GSVLEMASLPVP
+1533 GSVLEMASLPVS
-1545 GINRLAKPLASIVF
+1545 GVNRLASPLASVVF
-1559 HYSDTSEYEPEF
+1559 HYSETSEYEPEF
-1571 LSMVHGNDDEGQRD
+1571 LSMIHANDDEGQRE
-1585 ALYRRYGAHPA
+1585 ALRRRYGAQPA
-1596 GLSDV
+1596 SLSDV
-1601 VLLVPEEYV
+1601 VLLVPEEHV
-1610 EERQE
+1610 EERQA
-1615 RYPGVRVHPLAF
+1615 RYPGVLVHPLAF

-1633 VAHWKFLMGAVGNQS
+1633 IAHWKFLMGAVGNQS
-1648 GYIRQIL
+1648 GYIRQIG
-1655 RIIKANRANL
+1655 RIIKAHRTDL
-1665 TLDAVRQGVE
+1665 TLEAVRRGVE
-1675 NSTLDEHLKRRARER
+1675 ESALDEHLKRKARER

-1703 IKDLVRPGRLIIVDL
+1703 IKDLARPGRLIIVDL

-1740 EATDEGHPF
+1740 EATHEGRSF

-1760 YADNGDL
+1760 YADSGDL
-1767 VAGLVSSVREMRH
+1767 VTGLVSSVREMRH

-1824 VSLSGL
+1824 AALSGL

-1843 YVWAGK
+1843 YVWSGK
-1849 ATDEAF
+1849 STDEAF
-1855 VRGAVKVDCRP
+1855 VRGMVKVDCRP

-1880 R
+1880 Q

>member
-1 MTRGLVEIT
+1 MKRGLAEIT

-26 ADLLRTREPGHCMR
+26 ADLLRTREAGHCMR
-40 VGGLDADLA
+40 VGGLDAELA

-62 AQVYVLAAG
+62 AQVHVLAAD
-71 PADGHGDGVFVT
+71 PADGADTSIT

-90 RNPDEQGRLRP
+90 RNPDEHGRLRP
-101 PLLVFV
+101 VLLVFV

-123 FEEVSLRGAHARL
+123 FEEVSLHEVHARL

-148 RTGVERLLAE
+148 RTSVERLLAE
-158 VTDASDRDVAHYLL
+158 TADTSDRAAARYLL
-172 TLRENQHDAQAA
+172 TLRENQHDPQAA
-184 GAAVYLLGLIPD
+184 GAAIHLLGLIPD

-206 VTKIRRNRR
+206 VTKIQRNRR
-215 TVERLA
+215 TVEKLT

-232 ALGLPRNSDEHQR
+232 ALGLPRNSEEHQR

-255 ATGLSD
+255 HTGLTD
-261 PRHWCRAIAVDPDN
+261 PGHWCRAIAADPDN

-299 DLSALPKAGDNAED
+299 DLTALPKAGENVED
-313 QRNHPVLD
+313 QRNHPALD

-331 GGLPSLP
+331 GGLSSLP

-347 QGITGLKRFKVEI
+347 RGVTGLKRFKVEI
-360 CAETGDEPG
+360 CAETGEEPG
-369 DADGSDSAV
+369 DEDGSDAGTAV
-378 PLASPTGL
+378 ASPTGL
-386 TVMVPAGARI
+386 TVTVPAGPRN
-396 KAQYKASIKLR
+396 KPQYKASIKLR
-407 KGRRAPDWAEGW
+407 KGRRAPDWEEGW
-419 HFVRVTPLDGNG
+419 HFVRVTPLDGND
-431 DPMHVAGSEQTTGR
+431 DPMPAAGSGQTVGR

-457 EGEFDEPPAPR
+457 EGEFDEPPTPR

-504 PRGTSLKTRSLRA
+504 PRGTSVKTRSLRA
-517 SFGPAGVVTIDLP
+517 SFGPAGLVTIDLP
-530 RLLTEAQQHILRT
+530 RLLAEAEQHILRSPDT
-543 PHVLHGP
+543 LQGP
-550 GIDVDAAGAARLSGV
+550 RIDVDAAGATRLSAPSGQPGE
-565 RDADAQSE
+565 REEDGARTE
-573 GDDGSAAERAPT
+573 G
-585 GSSYDARNSCPEGP
+585 EGP
-599 GEESFADYLRAR
+599 LSGYLRAR
-611 ADLFGRFAL
+611 AELFGRLAL
-620 PQATDDAS
+620 PEATDSAS
-628 DVLVVEGVDP
+628 DVLVVEGADP
-638 RVLREAVETYAEA
+638 RALRAAVEEYAEA
-651 YLVAVTACLRALDR
+651 YLTAVTASLRALDR
-665 PNASRADEWRA
+665 PGAPDIARRQS
-676 RLHTLLRT
+676 RLHSLLRT

-689 RLHDTDGSRRTV
+689 HLHDTDGSRRTV

-721 ADQWLEQLHDA
+721 ADRWLEQLHHVSA
-732 REAEIKARLDSLERQ
+732 GVVKARLESLERQ

-754 LAVPLDSGELAFA
+754 LAVPLDTGELAFA

-788 VLARVAGALGV
+788 TLARVAGALGV
-799 DVAAAAGG
+799 DAAAAAGG
-807 VTGAELADRVEK
+807 VTGTELADRVEK

-830 VINTLGAGHGELVA
+830 VINALGAGHGELLA
-844 DMLVALQER
+844 DMLVTLQER
-853 RHLSHLRYTVR
+853 RHLSHLHYTVR

-876 SALTDLMAPASGP
+876 SALTDLMVPASGP
-889 RSAAAEAFATPGDPL
+889 RSAAAEAYATPGEPL
-904 RPKLSVVLRDATE
+904 RPKLSVVIRDAEE
-917 LLAAA
+917 LLKAA

-938 ESHDVAPG
+938 ESHDIAPG
-946 RDGTGRVAV
+946 LDGTGRVAV

-966 QEDDDTVEWTRRPR
+966 REDDDSVEWTRRPR
-980 HGVTDPLPGAETTGD
+980 HGVTDPLAGAETTGD

-1009 AASVGEHRPGMLP
+1009 AASAGEHRPGMLP
-1022 QITVRLDPDD
+1022 QITVRLSPDD
-1032 RALLHEVHR
+1032 RALLHDVHR
-1041 ISDWVVTVDRTL
+1041 VSDWVVTVDRTL

-1061 RRGRTEYIIDHT
+1061 RPGRTEYVIDHT
-1073 ATSHS
+1073 TTSNS

-1107 DMPERH
+1107 GIPERH
-1113 LRTFF
+1113 VRTFF

-1131 LAALGENQ
+1131 LAALGENH

-1152 LGVRGALRNQ
+1152 LGARDALRNQ
-1162 ILVPLDSHPELYEEE
+1162 ILVPLDAHPELYAEE
-1177 RVRAAA
+1177 RGRAAA
-1183 GDTDVRL
+1183 GDTEVRL

-1204 RTLVCRLLEVKCHTG
+1204 RTIVCRLLEVKCHTG
-1219 GGLSAYQAK
+1219 GGLGAYQGR
-1228 RQHIIRQTQNTERII
+1228 RQHIIRQTGNTERIL

-1249 ARRRADRPLQNVVL
+1249 VRGRTDRPLQNVAL
-1263 RALLEKYLSR
+1263 RTLLDKYLSR

-1279 FDERAMAEARWLLDR
+1279 FGKRAMTEARWLLNR

-1307 LVFDLSKDGF
+1307 LVFDLSRDGF
-1317 DTDYEEGVAFHRI
+1317 DTDHEEGVAFHRI
-1330 GRDHAVRL
+1330 GRDRAVRL
-1338 LDDIETEYRPD
+1338 LDDIETEYRP
-1349 QEKPDPAAEAVAHE
+1349 AAGDSDAGNAGAPE
-1363 PVLPGLDEFGEPGGD
+1363 PVLPGLEDLSAQDRDPLLG
-1378 SVPATATVQ
+1378 AATVQ
-1387 LRPRAR
+1387 LRPRTR
-1393 TRDIPEEPAPLS
+1393 TRDLPEEPAPLS
-1405 DDPDEDTDGLPQ
+1405 DDPDDPVEDASGLPMA
-1417 AADTPGAGVPV
+1417 AADDSLAPKPTDASQGNTRVVQEGA
-1428 TADGAGTMPEAEP
+1428 PEAQEVAAGEP
-1441 AEAEGVPV
+1441 GLGDEASAV
-1449 AEETM
+1449 
-1454 AAESGEED
+1454 
-1462 QASDG
+1462 
-1467 SSDDARADSA
+1467 SSDDS
-1477 DASVTKDPDIVLGV
+1477 SGSSETKDADIVLGV

-1502 MSAGRTVA
+1502 TSAGGTVA
-1510 LDLNEIHAISLFG
+1510 LDLNETHAISLFG

-1533 GSVLEMASLPVP
+1533 GSVLEMASLPVS
-1545 GINRLAKPLASIVF
+1545 GVNRLASPLASIVF
-1559 HYSDTSEYEPEF
+1559 HYSETSEYEPEF
-1571 LSMVHGNDDEGQRD
+1571 LSMIHANDDEGQGQ
-1585 ALYRRYGAHPA
+1585 ALRRRYGAQPV

-1610 EERQE
+1610 EERQAQ
-1615 RYPGVRVHPLAF
+1615 YPGVLVHPLAF
-1627 AASELK
+1627 AAAELK
-1633 VAHWKFLMGAVGNQS
+1633 IAHWKFLMGAVGNQS
-1648 GYIRQIL
+1648 GYIRQIG
-1655 RIIKANRANL
+1655 RIIKANRADL
-1665 TLDAVRQGVE
+1665 TLDTVRRGVE
-1675 NSTLDEHLKRRARER
+1675 DSTLDEHLKRKARER
-1690 LDLAGDFIDDSVR
+1690 LDLAGDFIDDSAR
-1703 IKDLVRPGRLIIVDL
+1703 IKDLARPGRLIIVDL

-1740 EATDEGHPF
+1740 EATDDGRPF

-1760 YADNGDL
+1760 YADSGDL
-1767 VAGLVSSVREMRH
+1767 VTGLVSSVREMRH

-1824 VSLSGL
+1824 AALSGL

-1843 YVWAGK
+1843 YVWSGK

-1855 VRGAVKVDCRP
+1855 IRGTAKVDCRP

-1880 R
+1880 

>member
-1 MTRGLVEIT
+1 M
-10 ETDWR
+10 
-15 RALEH
+15 
-20 VALPGL
+20 
-26 ADLLRTREPGHCMR
+26 
-40 VGGLDADLA
+40 
-49 ARLTRGLRQAVPD
+49 
-62 AQVYVLAAG
+62 
-71 PADGHGDGVFVT
+71 
-83 STKLVEL
+83 
-90 RNPDEQGRLRP
+90 
-101 PLLVFV
+101 
-107 PPGTK
+107 
-112 ASAEDSFSVAT
+112 
-123 FEEVSLRGAHARL
+123 
-136 RRSLLKEVPEPL
+136 
-148 RTGVERLLAE
+148 
-158 VTDASDRDVAHYLL
+158 
-172 TLRENQHDAQAA
+172 
-184 GAAVYLLGLIPD
+184 
-196 FQLFADPSLL
+196 
-206 VTKIRRNRR
+206 
-215 TVERLA
+215 
-221 DGPATDRQRVL
+221 
-232 ALGLPRNSDEHQR
+232 
-245 FLRRLVDFAA
+245 
-255 ATGLSD
+255 
-261 PRHWCRAIAVDPDN
+261 
-275 WPLAFHHWPQENDP
+275 
-289 ADQTVRIEVD
+289 
-299 DLSALPKAGDNAED
+299 
-313 QRNHPVLD
+313 
-321 RLFGQPYLLP
+321 
-331 GGLPSLP
+331 
-338 VTFSVDRDQ
+338 DRDQ
-347 QGITGLKRFKVEI
+347 RGITGLKRFKVEI

-369 DADGSDSAV
+369 DADGEDAV
-378 PLASPTGL
+378 LPLTSPTGL
-386 TVMVPAGARI
+386 TVTVPAGARI
-396 KAQYKASIKLR
+396 KPQYKTSIKLR

-419 HFVRVTPLDGNG
+419 HFVRVTPLDGND
-431 DPMHVAGSEQTTGR
+431 DPMHVAGSEQTVGR

-457 EGEFDEPPAPR
+457 EGEFDEPPTPR

-530 RLLTEAQQHILRT
+530 RLLAEAEQHVLRA
-543 PHVLHGP
+543 PHILHGP
-550 GIDVDAAGAARLSGV
+550 QIDVDAAGAARLSGTG
-565 RDADAQSE
+565 DAGAQAE
-573 GDDGSAAERAPT
+573 GDAGSTASPTEPSYEAQDGSTEAPDE
-585 GSSYDARNSCPEGP
+585 GSFTS
-599 GEESFADYLRAR
+599 YLRAR
-611 ADLFGRFAL
+611 ADLFGQLAL
-620 PQATDDAS
+620 PQATDGAS
-628 DVLVVEGVDP
+628 DVLVVEGADP
-638 RVLREAVETYAEA
+638 RVLRAAVETYAEA
-651 YLVAVTACLRALDR
+651 YLVAVTSCLRALDR
-665 PNASRADEWRA
+665 PNASRADQWRA
-676 RLHTLLRT
+676 RLHSLLRT

-708 PLRMLWWSGQAAL
+708 PLRMLWWSGQATL
-721 ADQWLEQLHDA
+721 ADQWLEQLRDA
-732 REAEIKARLDSLERQ
+732 RETEVKARLDSLERQ
-747 LAPLGYP
+747 MAPLGYP

-853 RHLSHLRYTVR
+853 RHLSHLHYTVR

-889 RSAAAEAFATPGDPL
+889 RSAASEAFATPGDPL
-904 RPKLSVVLRDATE
+904 RPKLSVVVRGATE
-917 LLAAA
+917 LLTAV

-938 ESHDVAPG
+938 ESHDIAPG

-980 HGVTDPLPGAETTGD
+980 HGVTDPVPGAETTCD

-1009 AASVGEHRPGMLP
+1009 AASAGEHRPGMLP

-1032 RALLHEVHR
+1032 RALLHDVHR

-1061 RRGRTEYIIDHT
+1061 RRGRTEYVIDHT
-1073 ATSHS
+1073 TTSHS

-1118 DQLRELSGSLVFK
+1118 DQLRELSGNLVFK

-1152 LGVRGALRNQ
+1152 LGVRGALHDQ

-1177 RVRAAA
+1177 RGRATA
-1183 GDTDVRL
+1183 GDTEVRL

-1204 RTLVCRLLEVKCHTG
+1204 RTLVCRLLEVKCHMG
-1219 GGLSAYQAK
+1219 GGLSAYQGK

-1249 ARRRADRPLQNVVL
+1249 VRGRADRPLQNVAL

-1279 FDERAMAEARWLLDR
+1279 FGERAMAEARWLLDR

-1317 DTDYEEGVAFHRI
+1317 DTDHEVGVAFHRI

-1338 LDDIETEYRPD
+1338 LDDIETEYRPTR
-1349 QEKPDPAAEAVAHE
+1349 EKPEDPAAEAVAHE
-1363 PVLPGLDEFGEPGGD
+1363 PVLPGLEELGEPRGD

-1405 DDPDEDTDGLPQ
+1405 DDPDEDTSGLPHT
-1417 AADTPGAGVPV
+1417 ADTQGADMSVTIGGTDAVRGAEAVEPEDLPGAEGII
-1428 TADGAGTMPEAEP
+1428 AAEP
-1441 AEAEGVPV
+1441 GR
-1449 AEETM
+1449 
-1454 AAESGEED
+1454 ED
-1462 QASDG
+1462 QAPDS
-1467 SSDDARADSA
+1467 SSDDVSA
-1477 DASVTKDPDIVLGV
+1477 DLTDASETKDPDIVLGV
-1491 SRPSP
+1491 SRSSP

-1510 LDLNEIHAISLFG
+1510 LDLNETHAISLFG

-1533 GSVLEMASLPVP
+1533 GSVLEMASLPVR
-1545 GINRLAKPLASIVF
+1545 GVNRLASPLASVVF

-1585 ALYRRYGAHPA
+1585 VLHRRYGAQPT

-1610 EERQE
+1610 EERQA
-1615 RYPGVRVHPLAF
+1615 RYPGVLVHPLAF

-1633 VAHWKFLMGAVGNQS
+1633 IAHWKFLMGAVGNQS
-1648 GYIRQIL
+1648 GYIRQIG
-1655 RIIKANRANL
+1655 RIIKANRADL
-1665 TLDAVRQGVE
+1665 TLDAVRRGVE
-1675 NSTLDEHLKRRARER
+1675 SSTLDEHLKRKARDR

-1703 IKDLVRPGRLIIVDL
+1703 IKDLARPGRLIIVDL

-1740 EATDEGHPF
+1740 EATDEGRLF

-1760 YADNGDL
+1760 YADSGDL
-1767 VAGLVSSVREMRH
+1767 VTGLVSSVREMRH

-1824 VSLSGL
+1824 ASLSGL

-1855 VRGAVKVDCRP
+1855 VRGTVKVDCRP
-1866 RVTRHGGATRTALG
+1866 RVTQHGGATRTALG
-1880 R
+1880 

>member
-1 MTRGLVEIT
+1 M
-10 ETDWR
+10 
-15 RALEH
+15 
-20 VALPGL
+20 
-26 ADLLRTREPGHCMR
+26 
-40 VGGLDADLA
+40 
-49 ARLTRGLRQAVPD
+49 
-62 AQVYVLAAG
+62 
-71 PADGHGDGVFVT
+71 
-83 STKLVEL
+83 
-90 RNPDEQGRLRP
+90 
-101 PLLVFV
+101 
-107 PPGTK
+107 
-112 ASAEDSFSVAT
+112 
-123 FEEVSLRGAHARL
+123 HARL
-136 RRSLLKEVPEPL
+136 RRNLLKDVPEPL
-148 RTGVERLLAE
+148 RAGVERLLAE
-158 VTDASDRDVAHYLL
+158 TSDASDRDAARYLL
-172 TLRENQHDAQAA
+172 TLRENQHDQQAA

-196 FQLFADPSLL
+196 FQLFADPSFL
-206 VTKIRRNRR
+206 VTKIQRNRR
-215 TVERLA
+215 TVERLT

-261 PRHWCRAIAVDPDN
+261 PRHWCRVIAVDPDN

-289 ADQTVRIEVD
+289 ADQAVRIEVD
-299 DLSALPKAGDNAED
+299 DLTALPKAGENAED
-313 QRNHPVLD
+313 QRNHPALD

-347 QGITGLKRFKVEI
+347 RGITGLKRFKVEI

-369 DADGSDSAV
+369 DADGGDTGV
-378 PLASPTGL
+378 PLTSPTGL
-386 TVMVPAGARI
+386 VVTVPVGPRI
-396 KAQYKASIKLR
+396 KPQYKASIKLR

-419 HFVRVTPLDGNG
+419 HFVRVTPLDGND
-431 DPMHVAGSEQTTGR
+431 DPMHVAGSEQTAGR

-457 EGEFDEPPAPR
+457 EGEFDEPPTPR

-504 PRGTSLKTRSLRA
+504 PRGSSLKTRSLRA

-530 RLLTEAQQHILRT
+530 RILAEAEQHILRT
-543 PHVLHGP
+543 PLTLHGP
-550 GIDVDAAGAARLSGV
+550 RIDVDAAGAARLSGTGQGSPPAEGGAGAAS
-565 RDADAQSE
+565 DPSSTGPSYDLQDSSAEGPSE
-573 GDDGSAAERAPT
+573 GT
-585 GSSYDARNSCPEGP
+585 
-599 GEESFADYLRAR
+599 FAGYLRAR
-611 ADLFGRFAL
+611 SELFGRLAL
-620 PQATDDAS
+620 SQATDSAS
-628 DVLVVEGVDP
+628 DVLVVEGADP
-638 RVLREAVETYAEA
+638 RLLRAAVEAYAEA
-651 YLVAVTACLRALDR
+651 YLIAVTACLRALDR
-665 PNASRADEWRA
+665 PNASHTDQWRA
-676 RLHTLLRT
+676 RLHGLLRT

-689 RLHDTDGSRRTV
+689 RLHNTDGSRRTV

-721 ADQWLEQLHDA
+721 ADQWLEQLREA
-732 REAEIKARLDSLERQ
+732 REGEIKARLDSLERQ

-767 SSPLTDYWQVCL
+767 SGPLTDYWQLCL

-788 VLARVAGALGV
+788 ALARVAGALGV

-807 VTGAELADRVEK
+807 VTGPELADRVEK

-853 RHLSHLRYTVR
+853 RHLSHLHYTVR

-876 SALTDLMAPASGP
+876 SALTDLTAPASGP

-904 RPKLSVVLRDATE
+904 RPKLSVVVRDATE
-917 LLAAA
+917 LLTAA

-938 ESHDVAPG
+938 ESHDIAPG
-946 RDGTGRVAV
+946 RDGTGRAAV

-966 QEDDDTVEWTRRPR
+966 LEDDDNVEWIRQPR
-980 HGVTDPLPGAETTGD
+980 HGVTDPVPGAETTGD

-1009 AASVGEHRPGMLP
+1009 AASAGEHRPGMLP
-1022 QITVRLDPDD
+1022 QIKVRLDPDD
-1032 RALLHEVHR
+1032 RALLHDVHR

-1061 RRGRTEYIIDHT
+1061 RRGRTEYVIDHT
-1073 ATSHS
+1073 TTSHS

-1088 RSLDEMRALLGPVL
+1088 RSLDEMRALLSPVL

-1113 LRTFF
+1113 VRTFF

-1152 LGVRGALRNQ
+1152 LGVRGALRDQ
-1162 ILVPLDSHPELYEEE
+1162 ILVPLDAHPELYEEE
-1177 RVRAAA
+1177 RGRATA
-1183 GDTDVRL
+1183 GDTEVRL

-1204 RTLVCRLLEVKCHTG
+1204 RTLVCRLLEIKCHTG
-1219 GGLSAYQAK
+1219 GGLSAYQGK

-1249 ARRRADRPLQNVVL
+1249 ARGRADRPLQNVAL

-1279 FDERAMAEARWLLDR
+1279 FGERAMTEARWLLDR

-1317 DTDYEEGVAFHRI
+1317 DTDHEEGVAFHRI

-1338 LDDIETEYRPD
+1338 LDDIETEYRPT
-1349 QEKPDPAAEAVAHE
+1349 QENPENSAPEAVAHE
-1363 PVLPGLDEFGEPGGD
+1363 PVLPGLEKLTERGED
-1378 SVPATATVQ
+1378 ATPATATVQ

-1393 TRDIPEEPAPLS
+1393 SRGIPEEPVPLS
-1405 DDPDEDTDGLPQ
+1405 GDPDEDTSELPGD
-1417 AADTPGAGVPV
+1417 AGTSSADTWSATGRTEAMREDEQVGLEGRPDAQEAVAGEPSQEDR
-1428 TADGAGTMPEAEP
+1428 APDGSLDGSP
-1441 AEAEGVPV
+1441 
-1449 AEETM
+1449 
-1454 AAESGEED
+1454 
-1462 QASDG
+1462 DG
-1467 SSDDARADSA
+1467 SSADST
-1477 DASVTKDPDIVLGV
+1477 DASETKDPDIVLGV

-1502 MSAGRTVA
+1502 TSAGRTVA
-1510 LDLNEIHAISLFG
+1510 LDLNETHAISLFG

-1533 GSVLEMASLPVP
+1533 GSVLEMASLPVL
-1545 GINRLAKPLASIVF
+1545 GVNRVASPLASVVF
-1559 HYSDTSEYEPEF
+1559 HYSETSEYEPEF
-1571 LSMVHGNDDEGQRD
+1571 LSMIHANDDEGQRE
-1585 ALYRRYGAHPA
+1585 ALYRRYGARPV
-1596 GLSDV
+1596 GLDDV

-1610 EERQE
+1610 EERQAQ
-1615 RYPGVRVHPLAF
+1615 YPGVLVHPLAF
-1627 AASELK
+1627 AAAELK
-1633 VAHWKFLMGAVGNQS
+1633 IAHWKFLMGAVGNQS
-1648 GYIRQIL
+1648 GYIRQIG
-1655 RIIKANRANL
+1655 RIIKANRADL
-1665 TLDAVRQGVE
+1665 TLDAVRRGVE
-1675 NSTLDEHLKRRARER
+1675 DSSLDEHLKRKARER
-1690 LDLAGDFIDDSVR
+1690 LDIAGDFIDDSAR
-1703 IKDLVRPGRLIIVDL
+1703 IKDLARPGRLIVVDL

-1740 EATDEGHPF
+1740 EATDQGRPF

-1760 YADNGDL
+1760 YADSGDL
-1767 VAGLVSSVREMRH
+1767 VTGLVSSVREMRH

-1824 VSLSGL
+1824 AALSGL
-1830 NPEKLAALRPGEA
+1830 NPDRLAALRPGEA

-1849 ATDEAF
+1849 STDEAF
-1855 VRGAVKVDCRP
+1855 VRGTVKVDCRP

-1880 R
+1880 

>member
-1 MTRGLVEIT
+1 MTSGTMKRGLVEIT

-20 VALPGL
+20 IALPGL
-26 ADLLRTREPGHCMR
+26 ADLLRTREAGHCMR
-40 VGGLDADLA
+40 VGGLDAELA

-62 AQVYVLAAG
+62 AQVHVLAAG
-71 PADGHGDGVFVT
+71 PADGGDTSIT

-90 RNPDEQGRLRP
+90 RNPDAYGRLRP
-101 PLLVFV
+101 VLLVFV

-123 FEEVSLRGAHARL
+123 FEEISLQEVYARL
-136 RRSLLKEVPEPL
+136 RRNLLKGVPEAL
-148 RTGVERLLAE
+148 RTSVERLLAE
-158 VTDASDRDVAHYLL
+158 TSDVSDRAAARYLL
-172 TLRENQHDAQAA
+172 TLRENQHDPQAA
-184 GAAVYLLGLIPD
+184 GAALHLLGLIPD
-196 FQLFADPSLL
+196 FQLFSDPSLL
-206 VTKIRRNRR
+206 VTKIQRNRR
-215 TVERLA
+215 TVEKLT

-232 ALGLPRNSDEHQR
+232 ALGLPRNSEEHQR

-255 ATGLSD
+255 HTGLTD
-261 PRHWCRAIAVDPDN
+261 PQHWCRAIAADPDN

-299 DLSALPKAGDNAED
+299 DLTALPKAGENAED
-313 QRNHPVLD
+313 QRNHPALD

-331 GGLPSLP
+331 GGLSSLP

-347 QGITGLKRFKVEI
+347 RGVTGLKRFKVEI

-369 DADGSDSAV
+369 DEDSGDVGTA
-378 PLASPTGL
+378 LASPTGL
-386 TVMVPAGARI
+386 TVTVPAGPRN
-396 KAQYKASIKLR
+396 KPQYKASIKLR
-407 KGRRAPDWAEGW
+407 KGRRTPDWEEGW
-419 HFVRVTPLDGNG
+419 HFVRVTPLDGND
-431 DPMHVAGSEQTTGR
+431 DPMPAAGSGQTTGR

-457 EGEFDEPPAPR
+457 EGEFDEPPTPR

-504 PRGTSLKTRSLRA
+504 PRGASVKTRSLRA
-517 SFGPAGVVTIDLP
+517 SFGPAGLVTIDLP
-530 RLLTEAQQHILRT
+530 RLLAEAEQHILRAPDT
-543 PHVLHGP
+543 LQGP
-550 GIDVDAAGAARLSGV
+550 RVDVDAAGSAWLSVPSGE
-565 RDADAQSE
+565 QE
-573 GDDGSAAERAPT
+573 GDHRAEAE
-585 GSSYDARNSCPEGP
+585 GEGP
-599 GEESFADYLRAR
+599 FSDYLRAR
-611 ADLFGRFAL
+611 AAVFGRLTL
-620 PQATDDAS
+620 PEATDGAS
-628 DVLVVEGVDP
+628 DVLVVEGADP
-638 RVLREAVETYAEA
+638 RALRPAVEAYAEA
-651 YLVAVTACLRALDR
+651 YLTAVTACLRALDR
-665 PNASRADEWRA
+665 PGTADTDGRRA
-676 RLHTLLRT
+676 RLHSLLRT

-689 RLHDTDGSRRTV
+689 HLHDTDASRRTV

-721 ADQWLEQLHDA
+721 ADQWLEQLDDA
-732 REAEIKARLDSLERQ
+732 PTGVVKARLDSLERQ

-754 LAVPLDSGELAFA
+754 LAVPLESGELAFA

-779 PSEADDPRE
+779 PSEAADPRE
-788 VLARVAGALGV
+788 ALARVAGALGV
-799 DVAAAAGG
+799 DTAAAAGG
-807 VTGAELADRVEK
+807 VTGPELADRVEK

-830 VINTLGAGHGELVA
+830 VINALGAGHGELLA

-853 RHLSHLRYTVR
+853 RHLSHLHYTVR

-904 RPKLSVVLRDATE
+904 RPKLSVVIRDAEE
-917 LLAAA
+917 LIATA
-922 DDFPAHL
+922 DGFPAHL

-938 ESHDVAPG
+938 ESHDIASG
-946 RDGTGRVAV
+946 QDGTGRVAV

-966 QEDDDTVEWTRRPR
+966 REDDDSVEWTRRPR
-980 HGVTDPLPGAETTGD
+980 HGVTDPLRGAETTGD

-1009 AASVGEHRPGMLP
+1009 AASAGEHRPGMLP
-1022 QITVRLDPDD
+1022 QITVRLSPDD
-1032 RALLHEVHR
+1032 RALLHDVHR
-1041 ISDWVVTVDRTL
+1041 MSDWVVTVDRTL

-1061 RRGRTEYIIDHT
+1061 RPGRTEYIIDHT
-1073 ATSHS
+1073 TTSHS

-1107 DMPERH
+1107 GIPERH
-1113 LRTFF
+1113 IRTFF

-1131 LAALGENQ
+1131 LAALGENH
-1139 RTEVLGLALARRY
+1139 RTEVLGLALARCY
-1152 LGVRGALRNQ
+1152 LGARDALHDQ
-1162 ILVPLDSHPELYEEE
+1162 ILVPLDAHPELYAEA
-1177 RVRAAA
+1177 RGRAAG
-1183 GDTDVRL
+1183 GDTEVRL

-1204 RTLVCRLLEVKCHTG
+1204 RTIVCRLLEVKCHTG
-1219 GGLSAYQAK
+1219 GGLSAYQGK
-1228 RQHIIRQTQNTERII
+1228 RQHIIRQTENTERIL

-1249 ARRRADRPLQNVVL
+1249 ASGRTDRPLQNVAL
-1263 RALLEKYLSR
+1263 RTLLEKYLSR

-1279 FDERAMAEARWLLDR
+1279 FGERAMSEARWLLDR

-1307 LVFDLSKDGF
+1307 LVFDLSRDGF
-1317 DTDYEEGVAFHRI
+1317 DTDHEEGVAFHRV
-1330 GRDHAVRL
+1330 GRDCAARL
-1338 LDDIETEYRPD
+1338 LDNIETEYRPARD
-1349 QEKPDPAAEAVAHE
+1349 DSAVGDAAEPE
-1363 PVLPGLDEFGEPGGD
+1363 PVLPGLEGLSAYDGEP
-1378 SVPATATVQ
+1378 VPPTATVQ

-1405 DDPDEDTDGLPQ
+1405 EDPDDDASELPEADAPPPTDTS
-1417 AADTPGAGVPV
+1417 AADRTSAAQGDAQVEGERTAQEVEGA
-1428 TADGAGTMPEAEP
+1428 A
-1441 AEAEGVPV
+1441 
-1449 AEETM
+1449 AEEPGRGGW
-1454 AAESGEED
+1454 AP
-1462 QASDG
+1462 
-1467 SSDDARADSA
+1467 ADSSA
-1477 DASVTKDPDIVLGV
+1477 MASEAPETEAADIVLGV

-1496 QFGLLG
+1496 QYGVLG
-1502 MSAGRTVA
+1502 TSVGGTVA
-1510 LDLNEIHAISLFG
+1510 LDLNETHAISLFG

-1533 GSVLEMASLPVP
+1533 GSVLEMATLAVP
-1545 GINRLAKPLASIVF
+1545 GVNRLESPLASVVF
-1559 HYSDTSEYEPEF
+1559 HYSETSEYEPEF
-1571 LSMVHGNDDEGQRD
+1571 LSMVHANDDEGQRD
-1585 ALYRRYGAHPA
+1585 ALHRRYGAQPA
-1596 GLSDV
+1596 RLSDV

-1610 EERQE
+1610 EERQA
-1615 RYPGVRVHPLAF
+1615 RYPGVLVRPLAF
-1627 AASELK
+1627 AAAELK
-1633 VAHWKFLMGAVGNQS
+1633 IAHWKFLMGAVGNQS
-1648 GYIRQIL
+1648 GYIRQIG
-1655 RIIKANRANL
+1655 RIIKANRADL
-1665 TLDAVRQGVE
+1665 TLEAVRRGVE
-1675 NSTLDEHLKRRARER
+1675 ESTLDEHLKRRARER
-1690 LDLAGDFIDDSVR
+1690 LDLAGDFIDDSAR
-1703 IKDLVRPGRLIIVDL
+1703 IKDLARPGRLIVVDL

-1740 EATDEGHPF
+1740 EATDEGRTF

-1760 YADNGDL
+1760 YADSGDL
-1767 VAGLVSSVREMRH
+1767 VTGLVSSVREMRH

-1807 LHRFTSPAWLKH
+1807 LHRFASPAWLKH

-1824 VSLSGL
+1824 AALSGL
-1830 NPEKLAALRPGEA
+1830 NPQKLAALRPGEA

-1880 R
+1880 

>member
-26 ADLLRTREPGHCMR
+26 ADLVRTREAGHCMR
-40 VGGLDADLA
+40 VGGLDTELA

-62 AQVYVLAAG
+62 AQVHVLATG
-71 PADGHGDGVFVT
+71 PSDSDDTSIT

-90 RNPDEQGRLRP
+90 RNPDEHGRLRP
-101 PLLVFV
+101 ALLVFV

-123 FEEVSLRGAHARL
+123 FEEISLHEVHARL
-136 RRSLLKEVPEPL
+136 RRNLLKEVPEPL
-148 RTGVERLLAE
+148 RTSVERLLAE
-158 VTDASDRDVAHYLL
+158 MSDASDRAVARYLL
-172 TLRENQHDAQAA
+172 TLRENQHDPQAA
-184 GAAVYLLGLIPD
+184 GAAVHLLGLIPD
-196 FQLFADPSLL
+196 FQLFTDPSLL
-206 VTKIRRNRR
+206 VTKIQRNRR
-215 TVERLA
+215 TVEKLT

-232 ALGLPRNSDEHQR
+232 ALGLPRNSEEHQR

-255 ATGLSD
+255 NTGLTD
-261 PRHWCRAIAVDPDN
+261 PGHWCRAIAADPDN

-299 DLSALPKAGDNAED
+299 DLTALPKAGENAED
-313 QRNHPVLD
+313 QRNHPALD

-331 GGLPSLP
+331 GGLSSLP

-347 QGITGLKRFKVEI
+347 RGVTGLKRFKVEI
-360 CAETGDEPG
+360 YAETGDESG
-369 DADGSDSAV
+369 DEDGVDAGAA
-378 PLASPTGL
+378 LASPTGL
-386 TVMVPAGARI
+386 TVTIPAGARN
-396 KAQYKASIKLR
+396 KPQHKASIKLR
-407 KGRRAPDWAEGW
+407 KGRRTPDWEEGW
-419 HFVRVTPLDGNG
+419 HFVRVTPLDGND
-431 DPMHVAGSEQTTGR
+431 DPMPAAGSGQTVGR

-457 EGEFDEPPAPR
+457 EGEFDEPPTPR

-504 PRGTSLKTRSLRA
+504 PRGTSVKTRSLRA
-517 SFGPAGVVTIDLP
+517 SFGPAGLVTIDLP
-530 RLLTEAQQHILRT
+530 RLLAEAEQHILRAPDT
-543 PHVLHGP
+543 LQGP
-550 GIDVDAAGAARLSGV
+550 RIDVDSAGAARLSV
-565 RDADAQSE
+565 RSGQPGEREDGGPRAE
-573 GDDGSAAERAPT
+573 G
-585 GSSYDARNSCPEGP
+585 EGP
-599 GEESFADYLRAR
+599 LSEYLRAR
-611 ADLFGRFAL
+611 AELFGRLAL
-620 PQATDDAS
+620 PEATDGAS
-628 DVLVVEGVDP
+628 DVLVVEGADP
-638 RVLREAVETYAEA
+638 RSLRPAVEAYAEA
-651 YLVAVTACLRALDR
+651 YLTALTTCLRALDR
-665 PNASRADEWRA
+665 PGTRDTDRRRA
-676 RLHTLLRT
+676 RLHSLLRT

-689 RLHDTDGSRRTV
+689 HLHDTDGSRRTV

-721 ADQWLEQLHDA
+721 ADHWLEQLHDA
-732 REAEIKARLDSLERQ
+732 PAGVVKARLGSLERE

-788 VLARVAGALGV
+788 ALARVAGALGV

-807 VTGAELADRVEK
+807 VTGTELADRVEK

-830 VINTLGAGHGELVA
+830 VINALGAGHGELLA

-853 RHLSHLRYTVR
+853 RHLSHLHYTVR

-876 SALTDLMAPASGP
+876 SALTDLMVPASGP
-889 RSAAAEAFATPGDPL
+889 RSAAAEAFATPGDAL
-904 RPKLSVVLRDATE
+904 RPKLSVVIRDAEE
-917 LLAAA
+917 LLKAA

-938 ESHDVAPG
+938 ESHDIAAG
-946 RDGTGRVAV
+946 QDGTGRVAV

-966 QEDDDTVEWTRRPR
+966 REDDDSVEWTRRPR
-980 HGVTDPLPGAETTGD
+980 HGVTDPLTGAETTGD
-995 LLAAL
+995 LLATL

-1009 AASVGEHRPGMLP
+1009 AASTGEHRLGMLP
-1022 QITVRLDPDD
+1022 QITVRLSPDD
-1032 RALLHEVHR
+1032 RALLHDVHR
-1041 ISDWVVTVDRTL
+1041 MSDWVVTVDRTL

-1061 RRGRTEYIIDHT
+1061 RPGRTEYVIDHT
-1073 ATSHS
+1073 TTSRS

-1107 DMPERH
+1107 GIPERH
-1113 LRTFF
+1113 VRTFF

-1131 LAALGENQ
+1131 LAALGENH

-1152 LGVRGALRNQ
+1152 LGARDALRDQ
-1162 ILVPLDSHPELYEEE
+1162 ILVPLDSHPELYAEE
-1177 RVRAAA
+1177 RGRAAA
-1183 GDTDVRL
+1183 GDTEVRL

-1204 RTLVCRLLEVKCHTG
+1204 RTIVCRLLEVKCHTG
-1219 GGLSAYQAK
+1219 GGLGAYQGK
-1228 RQHIIRQTQNTERII
+1228 RQHIIRQTENTERII

-1249 ARRRADRPLQNVVL
+1249 VRGRTDRPLQNVAL
-1263 RALLEKYLSR
+1263 RTLLEKYLSR

-1279 FDERAMAEARWLLDR
+1279 FGERAMAEARWLLDR

-1307 LVFDLSKDGF
+1307 LVFDLSRDGF
-1317 DTDYEEGVAFHRI
+1317 DTDHEEGVVFHRI

-1338 LDDIETEYRPD
+1338 LDDIETEYRP
-1349 QEKPDPAAEAVAHE
+1349 AAEDSGTGHAKGGE
-1363 PVLPGLDEFGEPGGD
+1363 PVLPGLEDLSEHDREP
-1378 SVPATATVQ
+1378 VPATATVQ

-1393 TRDIPEEPAPLS
+1393 SRDIPEEPVPLPEDPD
-1405 DDPDEDTDGLPQ
+1405 DDPSELCGFDGLLTTGSGSVDRAEVAQIELEPE
-1417 AADTPGAGVPV
+1417 
-1428 TADGAGTMPEAEP
+1428 PEAEETSTGDP
-1441 AEAEGVPV
+1441 APGNG
-1449 AEETM
+1449 
-1454 AAESGEED
+1454 AADDSTD
-1462 QASDG
+1462 AASDG
-1467 SSDDARADSA
+1467 PE
-1477 DASVTKDPDIVLGV
+1477 TKDPDIVLGV

-1502 MSAGRTVA
+1502 VSAGRTVA
-1510 LDLNEIHAISLFG
+1510 VDLNETHAISLFG

-1533 GSVLEMASLPVP
+1533 GSVLEMANLPVP
-1545 GINRLAKPLASIVF
+1545 GVNRLASPLASVVF
-1559 HYSDTSEYEPEF
+1559 HYSETSEYEPEF
-1571 LSMVHGNDDEGQRD
+1571 LSMIHANDDEGQRE
-1585 ALYRRYGAHPA
+1585 ALHRRYGARTA

-1610 EERQE
+1610 EERQA
-1615 RYPGVRVHPLAF
+1615 RYPGVQVHPLAF
-1627 AASELK
+1627 AAAELK
-1633 VAHWKFLMGAVGNQS
+1633 IAHWKFLMGAVGNQS
-1648 GYIRQIL
+1648 GYIRQIG
-1655 RIIKANRANL
+1655 RIIKANRADL
-1665 TLDAVRQGVE
+1665 TLEAVRRGVE
-1675 NSTLDEHLKRRARER
+1675 ESTLDEHLKRRARER
-1690 LDLAGDFIDDSVR
+1690 LDLAGDFIDDSAR
-1703 IKDLVRPGRLIIVDL
+1703 IKDLARPGRLIVVDL

-1740 EATDEGHPF
+1740 EATDDGRPF

-1760 YADNGDL
+1760 YADSGDL
-1767 VAGLVSSVREMRH
+1767 VTGLVSSVREMRH

-1824 VSLSGL
+1824 AALSGL
-1830 NPEKLAALRPGEA
+1830 NPQKLAALRPGEA
-1843 YVWAGK
+1843 YVWSGK

-1855 VRGAVKVDCRP
+1855 VNGTVKIDCRP
-1866 RVTRHGGATRTALG
+1866 RITRHGGATRTALG
-1880 R
+1880 